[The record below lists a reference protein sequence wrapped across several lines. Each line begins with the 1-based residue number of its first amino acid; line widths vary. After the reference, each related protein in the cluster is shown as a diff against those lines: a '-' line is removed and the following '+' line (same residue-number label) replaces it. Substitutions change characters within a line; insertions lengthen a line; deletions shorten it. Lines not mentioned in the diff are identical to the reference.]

1 MTDKRVVLVT
11 GGGAGIGE
19 AVCMRLSADDMAVGV
34 ADINGAEAERVAQ
47 AIRDAGGEAL
57 ALTMD
62 ISDQASVDEGVATLV
77 DRYGKLNYLV
87 ANAGIFIYG
96 DLDTFEARDFAKV
109 MSVNVDGTLFC
120 CRAAARQMIA
130 QGEGLGPRSIVITT
144 SEGSFTQDP
153 PSGVYIASKW
163 AERGLMRSLTK
174 ALAPHGITVNG
185 VGPGSVYTALHKYV
199 NERFA
204 EMNNMDLEK
213 ATELFAR
220 VRPVRGYQPA
230 EEVAE
235 CYSYLLS
242 DAARHVSGITLMD
255 NGGHVMV

>member
-11 GGGAGIGE
+11 GGAAGIGE
-19 AVCMRLSADDMAVGV
+19 AVCMRLAADGMAVGV
-34 ADINGAEAERVAQ
+34 ADINEAEAVRVAA
-47 AIRDAGGEAL
+47 AISDAGGEAL
-57 ALTMD
+57 AIHMD
-62 ISDQASVDEGVATLV
+62 VSDEASVEAGFDELV
-77 DRYGKLNYLV
+77 ERFGHLNYLV

-96 DLDTFEARDFAKV
+96 DFDSFSANDFAKI

-120 CRAAARQMIA
+120 CRAAARRMLA
-130 QGEGLGPRSIVITT
+130 QGGELGPYSIAITT
-144 SEGSFTQDP
+144 SEGSFAQDP
-153 PSGVYIASKW
+153 PSGAYITSKW
-163 AERGLMRSLTK
+163 AERGLMRSLARVLT
-174 ALAPHGITVNG
+174 PQGITVNG

-204 EMNNMDLEK
+204 EMNHMDLDK
-213 ATELFAR
+213 AAELFAK

-230 EEVAE
+230 EEIAA
-235 CYSYLLS
+235 CFSYLLS

>member
-1 MTDKRVVLVT
+1 MDDKRVVLVT
-11 GGGAGIGE
+11 GGAAGIGE
-19 AVCMRLSADDMAVGV
+19 AVSMRLSAEGMAVGV
-34 ADINGAEAERVAQ
+34 ADINEAEAERVAQ

-57 ALTMD
+57 AIRMD
-62 ISDQASVDEGVATLV
+62 ISSLESVEEGMDKLV
-77 DRYGKLNYLV
+77 GAFGHLNYLV

-96 DLDTFEARDFAKV
+96 DLDTYSIDDYRKV
-109 MSVNVDGTLFC
+109 MGVNVDGTLFC
-120 CRAAARQMIA
+120 CRVAAQRMIA
-130 QGEGLGPRSIVITT
+130 QGEAFGPRSIVITT

-153 PSGVYIASKW
+153 PSGVYITSKW
-163 AERGLMRSLTK
+163 AERGLMRSLSQ

-185 VGPGSVYTALHKYV
+185 VGPGSVYTALHKHV

-213 ATELFAR
+213 ATELFAK

-235 CYSYLLS
+235 CFAYLLS
-242 DAARHVSGITLMD
+242 DAARGVSGITLMD